1 MDWINLQEGQLAV
14 DVAETPDTLIIRAI
28 IAGTAQEDLDIHV
41 TEDTITI
48 RGKRTAPDWPDN
60 ATVHFAE
67 CFFGSF
73 SRSVMLPSP
82 IKPDDTQAQITN
94 GILTITAPKA
104 QKTVR
109 LTVTSSD
116 LA

>member
-1 MDWINLQEGQLAV
+1 
-14 DVAETPDTLIIRAI
+14 
-28 IAGTAQEDLDIHV
+28 
-41 TEDTITI
+41 
-48 RGKRTAPDWPDN
+48 
-60 ATVHFAE
+60 
-67 CFFGSF
+67 
-73 SRSVMLPSP
+73 MLPSP